1 VRNQLFCPFCEVVI
15 DRDETVRGYELTKGQ
30 YVRVEDAELEA
41 LEAEANSSIDLR
53 EFIPIEKVDPIY
65 FESSYYLAPDKGADK
80 PYRLLADTM
89 EKTGRVALAQ
99 TVFHNKESLVLI
111 RSVKRGLVLH
121 FLFFKNEIRDFDAI
135 AKGDGVKATSE
146 ELKLGRGLIE
156 KMSSADF
163 EPELY
168 VDEYRERALAMIE
181 KKVEGQEIKAVASAP
196 RRTGQVVDIFAALKK
211 SLETAGQQKPT
222 AERGKRKRTA

>member
-1 VRNQLFCPFCEVVI
+1 MRNQLFCPFCEVVI